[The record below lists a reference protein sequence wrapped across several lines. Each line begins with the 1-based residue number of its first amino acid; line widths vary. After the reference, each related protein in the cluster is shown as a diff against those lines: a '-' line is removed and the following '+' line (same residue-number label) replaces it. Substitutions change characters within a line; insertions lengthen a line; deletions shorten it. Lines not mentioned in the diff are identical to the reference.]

1 MNTRSQTRNQSSSP
15 VSAGMSTRNQS
26 PSVSTGML
34 TRSQTRQL
42 EQVFTK
48 PQTRSMTRLS
58 VNIDFDEASKAWMSN
73 KRSVG
78 NGQYKYTKF

>member
-42 EQVFTK
+42 EQVNTK